1 MRLMR
6 FAPHFVL
13 TAAALAAGVANAS
26 PLEPRNGAE
35 FTTLAAPQATQAVGK
50 KVEVIEFFAYHCPAC
65 YALEPGLN
73 EWVKKQGDNI
83 VLRRVHL
90 PFQGPT
96 DPEAHLFLTLEAM
109 GRLNDMHPKILHAVH
124 VQRVRLMKDEQII
137 DWVSKNGIDRAKFLE
152 TWNSFSVMTKLRRLP
167 QMATAY
173 QVSGTPTI
181 IVDGKYQTSPGQV
194 AEKLKINDR
203 NQIMQAS
210 FQVLDAL
217 VAKAAKTK

>member
-1 MRLMR
+1 MRRTLR
-6 FAPHFVL
+6 LALIAASLVAS
-13 TAAALAAGVANAS
+13 TAFAS
-26 PLEPRNGAE
+26 PTNPQNGVE
-35 FTTLAAPQATQAVGK
+35 YTTLSAPQPVQATGK

>member
-1 MRLMR
+1 MRRTLR
-6 FAPHFVL
+6 LALIAASLVAS
-13 TAAALAAGVANAS
+13 TAFAS
-26 PLEPRNGAE
+26 PTNPQNGVE
-35 FTTLAAPQATQAVGK
+35 YTTLSAPQPVQATGK

-83 VLRRVHL
+83 VLRRIHL

-167 QMATAY
+167 QAATAY

-181 IVDGKYQTSPGQV
+181 IVDGKYQTSPGQI

>member
-1 MRLMR
+1 MRRTLR
-6 FAPHFVL
+6 LALIAASLVAS
-13 TAAALAAGVANAS
+13 TAFAS
-26 PLEPRNGAE
+26 PTNPQNGVE
-35 FTTLAAPQATQAVGK
+35 YTTLSAPQPVQATGK

-167 QMATAY
+167 QAATAY

-181 IVDGKYQTSPGQV
+181 IIDGKYQTSPGQI
-194 AEKLKINDR
+194 AEKLKISDR